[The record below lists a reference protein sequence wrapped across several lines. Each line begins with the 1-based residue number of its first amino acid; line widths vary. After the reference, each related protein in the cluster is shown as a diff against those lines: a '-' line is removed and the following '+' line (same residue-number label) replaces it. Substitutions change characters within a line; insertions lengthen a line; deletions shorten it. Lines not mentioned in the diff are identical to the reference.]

1 MMKGLHTGS
10 SIFGLSIL
18 AGMIAG
24 GILVGLTVVLVQPYT
39 TVLAD
44 IEIEN
49 LLVEGEFDEDEF
61 DLQLQSIYF
70 SQLYCSIAVG
80 LAGGVLVGAGAYVV
94 SGMKLSVVKAA
105 LMIAGIEWFVLYV
118 VPMVK
123 YPPSPEALFTS
134 GAAGGTYQSLL
145 AGYAAVSGLAALGI
159 AIGFKKIK
167 RRERTFGASAL
178 YLAIVAAAFFVFPN
192 YESEKD
198 SLLPQP
204 LLNAWRSAIAVSM
217 TVFWFSLGIIAGI
230 LWLYGRKSIGRAI

>member
-1 MMKGLHTGS
+1 MKALHTG

-24 GILVGLTVVLVQPYT
+24 GILVGLNVVLVQPYT

-49 LLVEGEFDEDEF
+49 LLVDGEFDEDEF

-80 LAGGVLVGAGAYVV
+80 LAGGVLVGAGACVI
-94 SGMKLSVVKAA
+94 SGMKSSMVKAA

-134 GAAGGTYQSLL
+134 GAAGGGTYQSLL
-145 AGYAAVSGLAALGI
+145 AGYTAVSGLAALGI

>member
-1 MMKGLHTGS
+1 MMKALHRG

-24 GILVGLTVVLVQPYT
+24 GILVGLNVVLVQPYT
-39 TVLAD
+39 KVLAD
-44 IEIEN
+44 IEIED

-80 LAGGVLVGAGAYVV
+80 LAGGALVGTGAYVLD
-94 SGMKLSVVKAA
+94 GMKSSPVKAA
-105 LMIAGIEWFVLYV
+105 LMVAGIEWFVLYF

-123 YPPSPEALFTS
+123 YPPSPEALFAS
-134 GAAGGTYQSLL
+134 GAAGTYQSLL
-145 AGYAAVSGLAALGI
+145 AGYVAISGLAALGI

-167 RRERTFGASAL
+167 RGERTFGASAL
-178 YLAIVAAAFFVFPN
+178 YLVIVAAAFFAFPN

-198 SLLPQP
+198 SLLPRP
-204 LLNAWRSAIAVSM
+204 LINAWRSAIAMSM
-217 TVFWFSLGIIAGI
+217 TVFWFSLGIIAGM
-230 LWLYGRKSIGRAI
+230 LWLYGRKSIGKAI